1 MKHSNHAEEIT
12 RRFRELIEDAGDSLV
27 DSHYNELSLLI
38 EAGIETALVDKL
50 EKMADKLDKIAN
62 DIRHDA
68 EFFDA

>member
-12 RRFRELIEDAGDSLV
+12 RRFRELIEDAGDSLA

-38 EAGIETALVDKL
+38 EAGIGTALVDKL
-50 EKMADKLDKIAN
+50 EKVADKLDKFAN
-62 DIRHDA
+62 DVRHDA